1 MAMYGVAAKSL
12 KKYDSKIKEL
22 FGEGAPAKVKTAI
35 AQDTANETH
44 VPNPIGDACMF
55 YDMISGRYFK
65 IGQGCGSGSKVNN
78 GGCDSMNYH
87 TGTSASSRTTAG
99 PVQYRNIEGLW
110 SNVFDWVDGINM
122 NSRSVY
128 ICTTP
133 GNFADN
139 TTTNYTATGIT
150 LPSSNGYIKAM
161 GYSSAAPWAMIP
173 SANGGS
179 ETTYVPDCVYS
190 RSGWCVLYVG
200 GCYNSDAN
208 YGLLYFGASYDS
220 SSSNVIIGARLL
232 FIP

>member
-1 MAMYGVAAKSL
+1 
-12 KKYDSKIKEL
+12 
-22 FGEGAPAKVKTAI
+22 
-35 AQDTANETH
+35 
-44 VPNPIGDACMF
+44 
-55 YDMISGRYFK
+55 
-65 IGQGCGSGSKVNN
+65 
-78 GGCDSMNYH
+78 MNYH

-99 PVQYRNIEGLW
+99 PVQYHNIEGLW

-190 RSGWCVLYVG
+190 NSGWCVLCVG
-200 GCYNSDAN
+200 GSCDSYAYCGLMYFSASLGSSYS
-208 YGLLYFGASYDS
+208 YGL
-220 SSSNVIIGARLL
+220 IGARLL